1 MNLDENS
8 VNNFD
13 FSQGLR
19 SIEVELSSECY
30 VCLKSGEALEKDWAS
45 STVSSGVKEPEKE
58 RLKRLERELIDHLIE
73 EYERVVEDGLPPQR
87 AIASLLEW
95 VSRECPRLVP

>member
-8 VNNFD
+8 ANSFD

-19 SIEVELSSECY
+19 SIEAELSSECFL
-30 VCLKSGEALEKDWAS
+30 CLKSEEALEKDWAN
-45 STVSSGVKEPEKE
+45 STARLGIKEPEKE

-87 AIASLLEW
+87 AVASLLEW
-95 VSRECPRLVP
+95 ASRECPRLVP

>member
-8 VNNFD
+8 ANRFD

-19 SIEVELSSECY
+19 SIEVELSSEGY
-30 VCLKSGEALEKDWAS
+30 LCLKSDEALEKDWAS
-45 STVSSGVKEPEKE
+45 STARSGAKEPEKE

-87 AIASLLEW
+87 AIVSLLEW
-95 VSRECPRLVP
+95 ASRECPRLVP

>member
-8 VNNFD
+8 VNSFD
-13 FSQGLR
+13 FSQGPR

-30 VCLKSGEALEKDWAS
+30 LCLKSEETLEKDWAS
-45 STVSSGVKEPEKE
+45 STARLGVKEPEKE

-73 EYERVVEDGLPPQR
+73 EYERVVEEGLPPQR

-95 VSRECPRLVP
+95 ASRECPRPVP

>member
-8 VNNFD
+8 ANSFD

-19 SIEVELSSECY
+19 SIEVELSSEY
-30 VCLKSGEALEKDWAS
+30 YLCLKSDEALEKDWAG
-45 STVSSGVKEPEKE
+45 STARLGVKEPEKE
-58 RLKRLERELIDHLIE
+58 RLTRLERELIDHLIE

-95 VSRECPRLVP
+95 ASRECPRLVP

>member
-8 VNNFD
+8 SVNSFD
-13 FSQGLR
+13 FSQGPH
-19 SIEVELSSECY
+19 SIEVDLSECY
-30 VCLKSGEALEKDWAS
+30 LCLKSEEALEKDWAS
-45 STVSSGVKEPEKE
+45 STARSGAKEPEKE

-95 VSRECPRLVP
+95 ASRECPRLVP

>member
-8 VNNFD
+8 VNSFD
-13 FSQGLR
+13 FSQGLH
-19 SIEVELSSECY
+19 STEVELSSECY
-30 VCLKSGEALEKDWAS
+30 LCLRSEEALEKDWAS
-45 STVSSGVKEPEKE
+45 STARLDVKEPEKE

-73 EYERVVEDGLPPQR
+73 EYERVVEDGLPPQT

-95 VSRECPRLVP
+95 ASRECPRLVP